1 MGHKS
6 VDILRLQSG
15 VVANPPYKRRQ
26 RGAATANLEGAFVS
40 LIIALSGAI
49 ASGKTTVG
57 KAILDR
63 FAGARLS
70 TRETILA
77 RTGVENERT
86 ALQEAGDR
94 LDEETGGRWVADAV
108 ADSLRDLSD
117 GQFLI
122 VDAVR
127 KPEQIHHLRECFGSD
142 AVRHVHVIADDAE
155 RARRHKRREHNV
167 VEPDSYDSVR
177 ANLTEAEIDQMA
189 LEADVTFDATRLDPG
204 AITAVALAGLGL
216 TTRKVERLVDVIM
229 GGQYGSEG
237 KGNVCAY
244 LAGEYQV
251 LMRVGGPNA
260 GHRVKDPD
268 YDFVHLPSGTLHN
281 PEARLLIGA
290 GATLSIEVLL
300 REIRELGVTPERLS
314 VDPQAIVIEPEDIKW
329 EAGELE
335 AIGSTKKGVGVATA
349 RKILNRGASTFNKD
363 EKGFGSQVR
372 LARDISE
379 LADFVRPTLIELER
393 AYAAGERVMLE
404 GTQGTDLSL
413 HHGLWPHV
421 TSRETSAA
429 GCMSD
434 AGVAPDRV
442 REIIMVTRTY
452 PIRVGGTSG
461 YMGIEIDMEQVAE
474 RSGLAVE
481 GIRETEVGTV
491 SKKPRRIAEF
501 DLGQIRRAAAL
512 NGASQI
518 ALTFAD
524 YISEQN
530 IDSPDYEHL
539 TEETRRLIEQIEEV
553 TGILVT
559 LISTHPTREGM
570 VDRRRA

>member
-1 MGHKS
+1 
-6 VDILRLQSG
+6 
-15 VVANPPYKRRQ
+15 
-26 RGAATANLEGAFVS
+26 
-40 LIIALSGAI
+40 LIIALSGAV

-63 FAGARLS
+63 FPGVRLS

-77 RTGVENERT
+77 RTGVANERT
-86 ALQEAGDR
+86 GLQEAGDR
-94 LDEETGGRWVADAV
+94 LDVETDGGWVADAV
-108 ADSLRDLSD
+108 ADALPDPENA
-117 GQFLI
+117 QFLV

-127 KPEQIHHLRECFGSD
+127 KPEQVRYLRERFGSSM
-142 AVRHVHVIADDAE
+142 VRHVHVIADDAE
-155 RARRHKRREHNV
+155 RARRHKRRAHDV
-167 VEPDSYDSVR
+167 VEPDSYDTVR
-177 ANLTEAEIDQMA
+177 ANLTEADIDRMA
-189 LEADVTFDATRLDPG
+189 LEADITFDATRLDPD
-204 AITAVALAGLGL
+204 AIAAVALAGLGL
-216 TTRKVERLVDVIM
+216 TSRKVERLVDVIV

-244 LAGEYQV
+244 LAGDYQV

-268 YDFVHLPSGTLHN
+268 YDFVHLPSGSLHN
-281 PEARLLIGA
+281 PRARLLIGA
-290 GATLSIEVLL
+290 GATLQLKVLMQ
-300 REIRELGVTPERLS
+300 EIKDLSVTPERLS
-314 VDPQAIVIEPEDIKW
+314 IDPQAIIIEDEDIAW

-335 AIGSTKKGVGVATA
+335 VIGSTKKGVGVATA
-349 RKILNRGASTFNKD
+349 RKILNRGANITDDDKR
-363 EKGFGSQVR
+363 GFGPRVR
-372 LARDISE
+372 LARDIDE
-379 LADFVRPTLIELER
+379 LAEFVRSTLIELER
-393 AYAAGERVMLE
+393 AYAASERVMLE

-442 REIIMVTRTY
+442 RDIIMVTRTY

-461 YMGIEIDMEQVAE
+461 YMGIEIDMEEVAE

-501 DLGQIRRAAAL
+501 DLGQIRRAGAL

-524 YISEQN
+524 YISDQN

-539 TEETRRLIEQIEEV
+539 TEETHRLVEQIEEV
-553 TGILVT
+553 TGIPVT
-559 LISTHPTREGM
+559 LISTHPTRQGM